1 MTTAAG
7 HPVHPHH
14 GAFDTRDLVD
24 QVQRTVRRVASLI
37 RAVGADPEDV
47 QQDVVLAILEAQRR
61 PGSRYDPSRGYS
73 PTTYLYQ
80 VARCATLNAL
90 RRPGRQHG
98 REVGVE
104 DIDERMCVEPV
115 EGTDEGAMRRVLAD
129 LTDEERTMAV
139 LLAGGATLLDARRAM
154 GLSEGGAS
162 ELRTRVRALLMHH
175 LEG

>member
-1 MTTAAG
+1 MHSTQGHSTTL
-7 HPVHPHH
+7 
-14 GAFDTRDLVD
+14 DTADLVD
-24 QVQRTVRRVASLI
+24 QVQRTVRRVGSLI

-47 QQDVVLAILEAQRR
+47 QQDVMLAILEAQRR

-90 RRPGRQHG
+90 RRPSRLRG

-115 EGTDEGAMRRVLAD
+115 EGTDEGAMRRVFSE

-139 LLAGGATLLDARRAM
+139 LLAGGATLLDARRVM

-162 ELRTRVRALLMHH
+162 ELRTRVKALLMHH